1 MAEGK
6 KQKESAGRVDKK
18 FVTDDTRTGY
28 AGTPREGTEAAS
40 RGRWRWES
48 PYRGSGGAK
57 NARLTADDRQL
68 ILDME
73 FEFFQ
78 ANFLELLIFR
88 KPGFLEQFF
97 ELLRIVTMLFFQA
110 AYCFTIRLTVRF
122 QIHSD
127 SSGAGSFPAE
137 PRLFVVRRASW
148 LT

>member
-1 MAEGK
+1 MAEGE

-18 FVTDDTRTGY
+18 FVTDDTQTGY
-28 AGTPREGTEAAS
+28 ADNPHLGAGVAS
-40 RGRWRWES
+40 RGEIKMAGN
-48 PYRGSGGAK
+48 RGSGGAK
-57 NARLTADDRQL
+57 RANLTADDRQL

-78 ANFLELLIFR
+78 ANFLDLLIFR

-137 PRLFVVRRASW
+137 PRQPWFAGRVGSHK
-148 LT
+148 